1 MHFHSLVRDLRVEVI
16 IVILAVLAARW
27 KFWIRQVAR
36 LEAQLSRLAN
46 RPRLCLAVLFA
57 ACIAIRLALLPLIHV
72 PRPLYHDEFSYLFAA
87 DTFAAGRL
95 TNPLPPVPA
104 AFETMHVNTGP
115 TWQSMYLP
123 GTGLVL
129 AVGEKLGLPWIAVLL
144 ITAGFCASVYW
155 MVSGWLP
162 RGYALA
168 ASIIAMVLVYNGNWW
183 FDNYFCL
190 GLPALGG
197 ALVLGSIPRIYRSRH
212 LRFTALLGLG
222 LVILMLTRPYEGALF
237 SLPLVAALLWSLRRR
252 PMRFIAARAGL
263 VLAMVGCAFAWL
275 SYYNYRGTGH
285 ALLFPYALN
294 YREYHI
300 TGPFLFSRVRPI
312 PHYDVEDL
320 KRFYTG
326 LELGQHR
333 WAFHHPFSF
342 LATKIEVYYQFFL
355 FGFGALLLLGLVSL
369 MRRRLRNPL
378 FVAPVLAFAAFTVEV
393 LIMGWY
399 PYPQYGAPACS
410 VFFLLV
416 AVGLFALRRIRLPRW
431 NGVALSRGVAFAE
444 VIVALSIFWKVW
456 LYAPAPQD
464 LPIDTSVERPRIES
478 MLRSEP
484 GRQLCLVRYSTGHA
498 PLDEWVFN
506 RPDLRDA
513 RIVWARSL
521 TPETDQELIDAFP
534 NRHVW
539 LLQPD
544 RKDAEELTRYPG
556 TRQEMAVMNPLPV
569 NRRP

>member
-1 MHFHSLVRDLRVEVI
+1 MHFHSLARDLRVEVL
-16 IVILAVLAARW
+16 VVVLAGIAARW
-27 KFWIRQVAR
+27 KFWIRQLAGA
-36 LEAQLSRLAN
+36 EAQLSRLAN
-46 RPRLCLAVLFA
+46 RPRTCLAVIFA
-57 ACIAIRLALLPLIHV
+57 ACIAIRLALLPLLHV
-72 PRPLYHDEFSYLFAA
+72 PLPLYHDEFSYLFAA

-95 TNPLPPVPA
+95 TNPLPPVPT

-123 GTGLVL
+123 GTGLAL
-129 AVGEKLGLPWIAVLL
+129 AAGEKLGLAWIAVLL
-144 ITAGFCASVYW
+144 ITAAFCASIYW

-168 ASIIAMVLVYNGNWW
+168 ASVIAMVLVYNGNWW

-212 LRFTALLGLG
+212 LRPTVLLGAG
-222 LVILMLTRPYEGALF
+222 LTILMLTRPYEGALF
-237 SLPLVAALLWSLRRR
+237 SIPLVAVLLWCLRRR
-252 PMRFIAARAGL
+252 PVGFIAARTGI
-263 VLAMVGCAFAWL
+263 VLAMLGCAFAWL

-294 YREYHI
+294 YREYHV

-312 PHYDVEDL
+312 PHYDVEDM

-326 LELGQHR
+326 VELTQYR
-333 WAFHHPFSF
+333 WASHHPFSF
-342 LATKIEVYYQFFL
+342 LATKIEVYYQYFL
-355 FGFGALLLLGLVSL
+355 FGFGALLLLGLVTL
-369 MRRRLRNPL
+369 IRRRRRRLR
-378 FVAPVLAFAAFTVEV
+378 VAPVLAFAAFMVEV

-399 PYPQYGAPACS
+399 PYPQYGAAACS

-416 AVGLFALRRIRLPRW
+416 AFGLYALRRIRFPRW

-444 VIVALSIFWKVW
+444 LAVALGIFWKVW
-456 LYAPAPQD
+456 LYAPTPQSW
-464 LPIDTSVERPRIES
+464 PMDTSVERPRIENI
-478 MLRSEP
+478 LRSEP

-521 TPETDQELIDAFP
+521 TPETDQKLIEAFP

-544 RKDAEELTRYPG
+544 RKDADELTRYPG
-556 TRQEMAVMNPLPV
+556 TRQEMAVIDSKSI
-569 NRRP
+569 NRER